1 MGSAARLDVW
11 RRMARQPAW
20 RSLAPPVARG
30 AAALVDLVFPPSCL
44 ACRKAID
51 TTGALCPPCWSAIR
65 FIERPFCERL
75 GTPFATDLG
84 AEGLLSPDAIA
95 NPPVYARARAVAH
108 FDDGPARSL
117 VHRLKYGDRL
127 ELARTMGAWMA
138 RAGDELLTEADVL
151 VPVPLH
157 RGRLARR
164 RFNQA
169 ALLAAHVSRRTGVP
183 VDAFALSRVKPT
195 PPQVGLTRTQRAAN
209 VQGAFRVDAE
219 MRGQI
224 AGKAV
229 VLVDDVLTSGAT
241 INAASRA
248 VLRGGAKRV
257 DVLVFARVVVG

>member
-1 MGSAARLDVW
+1 MGRDRVAAVRRAAWGSRLWPTVV
-11 RRMARQPAW
+11 R
-20 RSLAPPVARG
+20 LAAP
-30 AAALVDLVFPPSCL
+30 LIDLAFPPACL
-44 ACRKAID
+44 ACRKATETSD
-51 TTGALCPPCWSAIR
+51 ALCPACWSAIR

-75 GTPFATDLG
+75 GIPFAVDLG

-95 NPPVYARARAVAH
+95 NPPVYARARAVAQ

-151 VPVPLH
+151 LPVPLH

-169 ALLAAHVSRRTGVP
+169 AVLARTVSDRSGVP
-183 VDAFALSRVKPT
+183 LDALALTRVKPT

-209 VQGAFRVDAE
+209 VQGAFKVHPESRGAVD
-219 MRGQI
+219 
-224 AGKAV
+224 GKAV
-229 VLVDDVLTSGAT
+229 VLVDDVMTSGAT
-241 INAASRA
+241 INAAARA